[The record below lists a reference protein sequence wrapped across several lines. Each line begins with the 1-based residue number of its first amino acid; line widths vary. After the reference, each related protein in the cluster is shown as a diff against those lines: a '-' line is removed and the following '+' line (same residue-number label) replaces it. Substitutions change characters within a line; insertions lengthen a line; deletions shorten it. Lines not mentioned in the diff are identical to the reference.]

1 MRSLYYVLTSI
12 MVICLAFWAYRENY
26 ETQEAQ
32 ARSVEVQQ
40 QIAEARERLRF
51 LNAEWAYLNRPERLR
66 DLAEINFTRL
76 GLLPLQPNQFG
87 KVDQVAF
94 PQPVEPLDIWST
106 VEVMD
111 READQ

>member
-12 MVICLAFWAYRENY
+12 MVIGLAFWAYRENY

-66 DLAEINFTRL
+66 DLAEINFKRL
-76 GLLPLQPNQFG
+76 GLLPLRPNQFG
-87 KVDQVAF
+87 KIDEVSF
-94 PQPVEPLDIWST
+94 PRSEEALDIWST

-111 READQ
+111 REAVE